1 MKRAFRLASFA
12 AFALFLIAGAW
23 FFTSPAV
30 HAQVNEGL
38 SAVAPTIRLSSGDPR
53 VIAARIINVA
63 LGLLGIIFLAL
74 VVYAGFL
81 WMTSGGDAGN
91 AEKAR
96 TLLRNAVIGLII
108 ILSSWAITRYVLTRL
123 LEATNPAGGG
133 GTTQEGGPGGGGGF
147 GAGGGV
153 FSGFQVSSISPRG
166 DVAWRNVR
174 VRFIFSDQ
182 VDPASAPLYVKVYRV
197 SDNVPVD
204 GTITVLGQVV
214 EFVPA
219 TACPAAPSERCFD
232 ENTEFRASVTR
243 DLRSLARGG
252 VAAQRLV
259 CGGLAP
265 ACESLFKTGNQVD
278 NSAPSVTITAPY
290 YGQSVAQ
297 NDSVLIATRAVD
309 NFAVSYVSS
318 SVGGTDVGVASP
330 TSTVPVFAA
339 SIPWSTRGVAT
350 GTYALRSSAHDGDS
364 NRALSG
370 EIMVSVR
377 PEHCFN
383 GRQDADETGLDCGGN
398 ACGRC
403 AGAVCR
409 DSLECNGLCERGV
422 CVERPVILDV
432 SPNNGKAGTIV
443 TISGANFGHRPGQ
456 VRFWDGSG
464 FGAIASPPV
473 VCASGTTWSATQI
486 IMEVPPSART
496 GAIQVTNASSSLS
509 DATNDTNGPTLDG
522 FTVNGVSRP
531 GLCGV
536 APVSGERG
544 DVLTLSGVV
553 LGSTPGRVFFGERD
567 VTPASFVS
575 PWSNARVAM
584 NVPVITAGRYPVRVR
599 VGTEESNSVSF
610 LVTERVRG
618 NPIIDSLD
626 PVRGPIGEYITLTGR
641 NFGTTIG
648 QVVFVNTRTGEQGAA
663 DTTFPEACARDFWH
677 ETTVTVKVPSTI
689 ALRSAVTPDVYRV
702 YIRRQADGVESNR
715 SEFTVN
721 SAIARPGICSI
732 APVGGPV
739 GTVVTL
745 TGERFGSRAD
755 TLSFQGSFPEAR
767 VTASAISR
775 WTDSAITATVPNGA
789 FTGPVRVTLGSASS
803 SNGVNFAVRNCTEDA
818 LMCGAE
824 TCCRDSGQCS
834 VRGVC
839 AAVAASSMY
848 GWEVSTGQ
856 LPLYP
861 EVVEECSGR
870 AGLPP
875 SPSPWNG
882 RVGGANVCVNAE
894 VVIRFNTLMNRT
906 TLTNSNIIVSRCTA
920 SGVNPCATKVPVSGR
935 FEINDSDGA
944 LSARRTMVTF
954 SPSPSSP
961 GGAEVW
967 SATSTYD
974 VSLTTRVA
982 SQDGV
987 AMRALTRCG
996 AGMGYCFQFSTASS
1010 TIPCRVGAA
1019 GVTPSPFTARDLGEQ
1034 VVYRGNALSADDQ
1047 CVQIN
1052 PATLTW
1058 NWYTGR
1064 TLLSADSR
1072 ATLSNYSGI
1081 DCAPVSGRA
1090 AVAGTGGILTHCPW
1104 RQLATAQNETGP
1116 TSPVLVNAQ
1125 AVATGDAPV
1134 VGTAPL
1140 YIQFIPP
1147 QVVSYGPNCNEACTE
1162 SKIWAEFNVPMDAV
1176 FATTRQVLLY
1186 KCTNENCRSFAPSTP
1201 LVLSTRSVNLVHSR
1215 TITGA
1220 AGRARRLE
1228 IDPVNGLGASYLEAG
1243 AFYKLILKGDT
1254 DPTGRE
1260 GLRSVTGLPLTGLN
1274 DRQGFAWRFRVRQDN
1289 RGVCD
1294 VTRLDVVPLEKVETV
1309 VGARELFSAEPV
1321 SLSQACGE
1329 QYLMSRGSYVWNSE
1343 FVDVSKFINARGDG
1357 LIDTSSVLPANCSGR
1372 CLNMGSE
1379 GIDGQIASCGN
1390 TTVETTDGTSCRRRA
1405 ASPTCTPPEPGCICA
1420 PGDTDCVLRA
1430 DASQACKVL
1439 PPGSQAGEEC
1449 DLGSADR
1456 GGLNGVAGSLC
1467 TSSCVWSGVTGGT
1480 CGNGIINAGEQC
1492 DPGKTCVGGDRVGA
1506 VCFRDDNCTGGGRC
1520 TVNLAGTGCTDRCLA
1535 LGSGSVTTPGE
1546 DSQCGNGSVGAG
1558 ETCDDGNLTA
1568 GDGCSPEC
1576 LHEGSRTVVAIC
1588 GNRALE
1594 SGESCERRS
1603 DGSWPTGCN
1612 RETCLNE
1619 GTAACPAPGGPTDS
1633 RLNCCG
1639 NGTTEA
1645 GEDCDDSNG
1654 RTGDGCSARCLAEG
1668 SSIGYFPN
1676 PSICGDR
1683 VRTIGEQCEATR
1695 SDELTN
1701 ARQISQIVGE
1711 REPDTQGRMMSRI
1724 RATYATKTGEA
1735 QHGLQCGFRTERECV
1750 GDPALGRTI
1759 EGSGLTVNGC
1769 CMARPQVTR
1778 VRYPLSDATNVC
1790 RNTSIYLSFN
1800 QLMDEASLRQ
1810 NLLIGEVIASGAC
1823 PAGTQAATP
1832 ATVYPRV
1839 CLGGVTGAM
1848 HFERDGVGTR
1858 VVFALDR
1865 ALRAGTTYRLIVRGD
1880 LDLADATKSGV
1891 RNTRGVV
1898 MAGDTSWVFTT
1909 GNRICAANDIVIR
1922 DTNPDRPFLFQ
1933 ARGETHDF
1941 SAMVMSSQEGVLR
1954 PISSVAEY
1962 GWSWQPWLSSE
1973 TRVLTIGATVTDRA
1987 QQSTTSTIQAQN
1999 RTGSSLIF
2007 AGIGINRDSVNTPS
2021 TSGTTLE
2028 AARLATVSLCQRSW
2042 PSADTRYEGALLFSD
2057 SRPRSGEPSVLTG
2070 TIFENGPYYNFGT
2083 NYCLDEGASATS
2095 TDDLPSLTIRPTPPS
2110 SADVSRGLLRQY
2122 LLTLDSADVPAIL
2135 RKDAIGIRIFDNPL
2149 HLSAR
2154 AWYTAQGFTG
2164 SPTSLAVDGYEAI
2177 KDGAT
2182 VYVAAPNLQDS
2193 TRGSVTSTIY
2203 LISHNPDAQLQTQ
2216 EIFDQLVQNW
2226 VFNVNIQADSSN
2238 VCKTETGA
2246 VYLDR
2251 QRVVSCSSDWECAA
2265 HGDTL
2270 RCASFK
2276 AKIQRDGQRLADFQ
2290 TYMTKLEAA
2299 RARDGRYP
2307 TITDGSYLQGITN
2320 SRWGSWQAVLGQ
2332 ALGGTL
2338 PIDPVNRFLTCGRCR
2353 YAGVTTPGEPCM
2365 DASDCRTGGTCAGI
2379 PRASGAVAS
2388 YDPST
2393 CWEVS
2398 VRRFMCPR
2406 LASGPSRFYQYRSI
2420 GNGVGYELGTELEAA
2435 SYDRYQPPL
2444 ISGTRRCSN
2453 TGQLCQADAQ
2463 CITYYAGTAR
2473 ESSRGTCQATG
2484 GQWRYENVCTGREF
2498 GIDAVCGNGIR
2509 SAGEACEAGDTA
2521 TASCIASDGRPGMK
2535 QQVCAPTCQSFI
2547 DGPTTRCV
2555 PLGLCGNGRVDR
2567 YLCDGAGIKYGQSC
2581 STATTG
2587 VSTEC
2592 SDARDA
2598 AGTVMRCVSISSIP
2612 RAGGEEVCDDG
2623 ALNGAYGRC
2632 NRTCTGVDASCGDG
2646 ELSPGETCD
2655 VGSQNGQY
2663 CDTRPS
2669 GPGRET
2675 CNVSQTCGFD
2685 CRSRAPFCGDG
2696 AVQMGDGEQ
2705 CEPGQVE
2712 TTTSSICSGGPLA
2725 GLKTCTTDADCTVP
2739 GVGGGRCGS
2748 GMDDFGVRLSSAAVD
2763 DCRNISVNRCIGS
2776 GTICQLGDHRRCSTD
2791 SDCAVPAAGGRC
2803 VARFELTCTADDQC
2817 GPAGRCNAY
2826 ATQRTRS
2833 CGPSEPEAI
2842 AQCQWRPWSAC
2853 QPAGTC
2859 GDGVR
2864 DAGEDCDDGNSSD
2877 NDSCT
2882 ALCRRNVCGDGYLQ
2896 TGAEQCDYGDPGRGG
2911 RNGAACTSE
2920 YGLTCAVCTTSCRV
2934 EAQSGG
2940 FCGNGRRDGREQ
2952 CDFVGACVGGTSV
2965 GARCTT
2971 DATCE
2976 GGGRCAFD
2984 GVTPGSSCR
2993 AIGYDYANNA
3003 TCNTYLHVSHPD
3015 GSIACVNTTRISDD
3029 CRTCFLSTGGV
3040 VHPSGYD
3047 VGFTTAGSGCQV
3059 CRGGNCIVNAPQSNQ
3074 RVTIRNQAIC
3084 IPGTIVDALSCST
3097 SCGFAGCGSC
3107 SGAPSSENATTL
3119 RGEVYDRDAG
3129 VAIPGARVVITY
3141 RGNQVVDTI
3150 TDSGGRFTAPNLHGR
3165 RECGQYRIVVS
3176 SERDNPLTLET
3187 VESLGYRPF
3196 EFGVFSPLDFVSRV
3210 TGGARIELT
3219 ARTGDTDVMS
3229 SGGLLPGETRV
3240 LVTWNGRLPL
3250 LTIPGRPGQRVR
3262 SIFPHLIVPASRSYI
3277 KTETRFASSLR
3288 CSVSSYPG
3296 CSSLMPGAP
3305 ITCLPL
3311 DGGQMRCSV
3320 GSGFSGSQQ
3329 CAPDDSRGRDA
3340 IARGLASS
3348 RIDPIDYVVTQYQ
3361 AVASCPGSLVVGTD
3375 GMLLGYASSTACVAG
3390 TELCS
3395 AGSISSITGRCCS
3408 RDIGSGLTWQGYPT
3422 ISFLPGAVASC
3433 KAHAI
3438 TTEAH
3443 CAALRAG
3450 TVPGVIAS
3458 AQGSRGP
3465 LTALACTNNSSC
3477 DEYVREATPSAPMM
3491 VKYIRSSGTGDVYQF
3506 YLENTP
3512 YAESE
3517 MTAGEGGLGERT
3529 PYRCYAPRGVSFT
3542 PGGCSSGA
3550 ERIVECGPSGCV
3562 EPSVPAGSVAI
3573 SCTAGGDTCSN
3584 LATSAYEVQIIRIS
3598 SAGASLRSTLSTP
3611 ARFMS
3616 TEIGLRVQVLSGTD
3630 SITIAPPAESGITCS
3645 SGNPYL
3651 WLAFEQDAATGRITV
3666 PNAGSGRFV
3675 CDPPAGMNGLRGT
3688 VVHTTYSTLGNPV
3701 AQFPLPSLD
3710 E

>member
-23 FFTSPAV
+23 FFTSPAL
-30 HAQVNEGL
+30 HAQVGEGL
-38 SAVAPTIRLSSGDPR
+38 NAVAPTIRLSSSDPR

-123 LEATNPAGGG
+123 LEATNPSGGG
-133 GTTQEGGPGGGGGF
+133 AIQDGGSAGGGGF
-147 GAGGGV
+147 GAGGGT
-153 FSGFQVSSISPRG
+153 FSGFQVSSISPTG
-166 DVAWRNVR
+166 DVPWRNVR
-174 VRFIFSDQ
+174 VRFIFNDQ
-182 VDPASAPLYVKVYRV
+182 VDPASASSYVKVYRV
-197 SDNVPVD
+197 ADNAPVD
-204 GTITVLGQVV
+204 GTVTVLGSVV
-214 EFVPA
+214 EFVP
-219 TACPAAPSERCFD
+219 TAPCPAAVSERCFE
-232 ENTEFRASVTR
+232 ENTQFRASVTR
-243 DLRSLARGG
+243 DMRSLARGG
-252 VAAQRLV
+252 VASQRLV

-265 ACESLFKTGNQVD
+265 ACEAIFKTGNQVD
-278 NSAPSVTITAPY
+278 NSAPNVTITAPY
-290 YGQSVAQ
+290 YGQSVSQ
-297 NDSVLIATRAVD
+297 NDSVIIATRAVD

-318 SVGGTDVGVASP
+318 SVGGADIGVASP
-330 TSTVPVFAA
+330 TSTQPVFAA

-370 EIMVSVR
+370 EVMVAVR

-383 GRQDADETGLDCGGN
+383 GRQDEDEAGLDCGGD
-398 ACGRC
+398 ACGHC

-422 CVERPVILDV
+422 CVERPVILGV
-432 SPNNGKAGTIV
+432 SPNNGKAGSIV
-443 TISGANFGHRPGQ
+443 TISGANFGSRPGQ
-456 VRFWDGSG
+456 VRFWDGAG
-464 FGAIASPPV
+464 FGAVASAPV

-486 IMEVPPSART
+486 IVEVPPSART

-509 DATNDTNGPTLDG
+509 DATNDTNGPILDG

-531 GLCGV
+531 GLCGI

-544 DVLTLSGVV
+544 DVVTLSGVA

-567 VTPASFVS
+567 VTPASFVL
-575 PWSNARVAM
+575 PWSSTRVAM
-584 NVPVITAGRYPVRVR
+584 NTPVITAGRYPVRVR

-610 LVTERVRG
+610 LVTERVRA
-618 NPIIDSLD
+618 NPVIDSLD
-626 PVRGPIGEYITLTGR
+626 PVRGPIGEYITLVGR

-677 ETTVTVKVPSTI
+677 DTTVTVKVPPTI

-702 YIRRQADGVESNR
+702 YVRRQADGVESNR

-721 SAIARPGICSI
+721 SAIPRPGICSV

-755 TLSFQGSFPEAR
+755 NLSFQGSFPEAR
-767 VTASAISR
+767 VTAAAISR
-775 WTDSAITATVPNGA
+775 WTDSAITATVPSGA

-848 GWEVSTGQ
+848 GWELSTGQ

-882 RVGGANVCVNAE
+882 RVGGDNACVNAE
-894 VVIRFNTLMNRT
+894 VVIRFNTLMNRA
-906 TLTNSNIIVSRCTA
+906 TLTSSNVIVSRCTA

-935 FEINDSDGA
+935 FEINDSDGG
-944 LSARRTMVTF
+944 LTARRTMVTF
-954 SPSPSSP
+954 SPAPSSP
-961 GGAEVW
+961 GGEEVW
-967 SATSTYD
+967 TASSTYD
-974 VSLTTRVA
+974 ISLTTRVA

-987 AMRALTRCG
+987 TMRASTRCG

-1010 TIPCRVGAA
+1010 TVPCRVGSA

-1034 VVYRGNALSADDQ
+1034 VAYRGNALSAQDQ
-1047 CVQIN
+1047 CIQIN
-1052 PATLTW
+1052 PATLSW
-1058 NWYTGR
+1058 SWYTGR
-1064 TLLSADSR
+1064 TAIAPDSR
-1072 ATLSNYSGI
+1072 ASLSNYSGT
-1081 DCAPVSGRA
+1081 DCVSVPGRT
-1090 AVAGTGGILTHCPW
+1090 AVAGTGGVLTHCPW
-1104 RQLATAQNETGP
+1104 RQTATAQNETGP
-1116 TSPVLVNAQ
+1116 TLPVLVNAQ
-1125 AVATGDAPV
+1125 AVAASDVPV

-1162 SKIWAEFNVPMDAV
+1162 SKLWAEFNVPMDPI

-1186 KCTNENCRSFAPSTP
+1186 KCANENCRTFSPSTP
-1201 LVLSTRSVNLVHSR
+1201 LVLSSRSVNLVNSR
-1215 TITGA
+1215 TVTGVS
-1220 AGRARRLE
+1220 GRARRLE
-1228 IDPVNGLGASYLEAG
+1228 IDPVNGLGASYLEPG
-1243 AFYKLILKGDT
+1243 AFYKLILKGDA

-1260 GLRSVTGLPLTGLN
+1260 GLRSLTGLRLTELN

-1294 VTRLDVVPLEKVETV
+1294 VTRVDVIPLEKVETV
-1309 VGARELFSAEPV
+1309 VGARELFTAEPV
-1321 SLSQACGE
+1321 SISQACGE

-1357 LIDTSSVLPANCSGR
+1357 LIDTNATLPANCSGR
-1372 CLNMGSE
+1372 CTNMGSE
-1379 GIDGQIASCGN
+1379 GVDGRIASCGN

-1405 ASPTCTPPEPGCICA
+1405 ASPTCTPPEPGCVCTPA
-1420 PGDTDCVLRA
+1420 DTDCVLRA
-1430 DASQACKVL
+1430 DASQSCKVL

-1467 TSSCVWSGVTGGT
+1467 TSSCLWAGVTGGT
-1480 CGNGIINAGEQC
+1480 CGDGRLNAGEQC
-1492 DPGKTCVGGDRVGA
+1492 DPGKACVGGDRVGA
-1506 VCFRDDNCTGGGRC
+1506 LCLRDDNCTGGGRC
-1520 TVNLAGTGCTDRCLA
+1520 VVNLVGTGCSDRCLA

-1568 GDGCSPEC
+1568 GDGCSLEC
-1576 LHEGSRTVVAIC
+1576 LHEGSRAVVAIC
-1588 GNRALE
+1588 GNGGSPE
-1594 SGESCERRS
+1594 PGESCERRS

-1619 GTAACPAPGGPTDS
+1619 GTSACPVSGGPTIP

-1639 NGTTEA
+1639 NGATEA

-1654 RTGDGCSARCLAEG
+1654 RAGDGCSARCLAEG

-1683 VRTIGEQCEATR
+1683 LRTVGEQCEATR

-1711 REPDTQGRMMSRI
+1711 REPDTQGLMMSRV

-1735 QHGLQCGFRTERECV
+1735 RHGLQCGFTAERECV
-1750 GDPALGRTI
+1750 GDPSLGRTI
-1759 EGSGLTVNGC
+1759 ESNGLTVNGC

-1778 VRYPLSDATNVC
+1778 VRYPLPDAENVC

-1800 QLMDEASLRQ
+1800 QLMEEASLRD
-1810 NLLIGEVIASGAC
+1810 NILIGEVIASGAC
-1823 PAGTQAATP
+1823 PAGTQTATP
-1832 ATVYPRV
+1832 ISVYPRV
-1839 CLGGVTGAM
+1839 CLGRVTGSM
-1848 HFERDGVGTR
+1848 HFERDGAGTR
-1858 VVFALDR
+1858 AVFALDR
-1865 ALRAGTTYRLIVRGD
+1865 ALAATTTYRLIVRGD
-1880 LDLADATKSGV
+1880 LDLMDATKTGV

-1898 MAGDTSWVFTT
+1898 MAGDASWTFTT
-1909 GNRICAANDIVIR
+1909 GNRICTANEIVIR
-1922 DTNPDRPFLFQ
+1922 DTNADHPFLFQ
-1933 ARGETHDF
+1933 RQGEAHDF
-1941 SAMVMSSQEGVLR
+1941 SAMIMSSQDGVLR

-1962 GWSWQPWLSSE
+1962 GWRWHPWLSSE
-1973 TRVLTIGATVTDRA
+1973 TRVLTVGATVTDRP
-1987 QQSTTSTIQAQN
+1987 QQSSTSTIQAQN
-1999 RTGSSLIF
+1999 RAGSSLIF
-2007 AGIGINRDSVNTPS
+2007 AGIRIDRDSVNVPS
-2021 TSGTTLE
+2021 ASGTTLE
-2028 AARLATVSLCQRSW
+2028 AARVATVSLCQRSW
-2042 PSADTRYEGALLFSD
+2042 PSSDTRYTGALLFSD
-2057 SRPRSGEPSVLTG
+2057 SRPRTGEPSVLTG

-2083 NYCLDEGASATS
+2083 NYCLDEGDSATS
-2095 TDDLPSLTIRPTPPS
+2095 TDDLPALTIRPTPPS
-2110 SADVSRGLLRQY
+2110 SSDVSRGLLRQY
-2122 LLTLDSADVPAIL
+2122 LLTLDSTNVPVAL
-2135 RKDAIGIRIFDNPL
+2135 RKDAIGIRVFDNPL

-2164 SPTSLAVDGYEAI
+2164 SPTSLSVDGYEAI
-2177 KDGAT
+2177 RDGAT
-2182 VYVAAPNLQDS
+2182 VYVSAPNLQDS
-2193 TRGSVTSTIY
+2193 TRGPVTSTIY
-2203 LISHNPDAQLQTQ
+2203 LISHNPDAQPQTQ
-2216 EIFDQLVQNW
+2216 DIFDQLLRNW
-2226 VFNVNIQADSSN
+2226 VFNVNIQQDSAN

-2265 HGDTL
+2265 YGDSL

-2307 TITDGSYLQGITN
+2307 TIVDGSYLQGITN

-2332 ALGGTL
+2332 ALGGPL

-2365 DASDCRTGGTCAGI
+2365 DASDCRAGGSCAGI

-2398 VRRFMCPR
+2398 SRRFMCPR

-2444 ISGTRRCSN
+2444 ISGMRRCSN
-2453 TGQLCQADAQ
+2453 TGQLCQTDAQ

-2509 SAGEACEAGDTA
+2509 SAGEACEVGDTA
-2521 TASCIASDGRPGMK
+2521 TASCVAADGRPGMK
-2535 QQVCAPTCQSFI
+2535 QQICAPTCQSFI

-2567 YLCDGAGIKYGQSC
+2567 YLCEGAGVKYGQGC
-2581 STATTG
+2581 SAATVEG
-2587 VSTEC
+2587 SAEC
-2592 SDARDA
+2592 ADQRDP

-2612 RAGGEEVCDDG
+2612 RAGAEEVCDEG
-2623 ALNGAYGRC
+2623 VLNGTYGHC
-2632 NRTCTGVDASCGDG
+2632 NRTCTGFDATCGDG

-2655 VGSQNGQY
+2655 NGASNGQY
-2663 CDTRPS
+2663 CDTRAS
-2669 GPGRET
+2669 EPGREM
-2675 CNVSQTCGFD
+2675 CRVAQSCGFD

-2696 AVQMGDGEQ
+2696 AVQAGDGEQ
-2705 CEPGQVE
+2705 CEPGQTEV
-2712 TTTSSICSGGPLA
+2712 TTSSICSSGPFA
-2725 GLKTCTTDADCTVP
+2725 GIKACSADADCTVV
-2739 GVGGGRCGS
+2739 GVASGRCGS
-2748 GMDDFGVRLSSAAVD
+2748 GADDFGGVAAVPAWD
-2763 DCRNISVNRCIGS
+2763 DCRNISVSRCIGTGS
-2776 GTICQLGDHRRCSTD
+2776 ICQLGDHRRCSTD
-2791 SDCAVPAAGGRC
+2791 ADCAVPAAGGRC
-2803 VARFELTCTADDQC
+2803 VSRFELTCTTDAGC
-2817 GPAGRCNAY
+2817 GPGGRCNAY
-2826 ATQRTRS
+2826 PTQRTRS
-2833 CGPSEPEAI
+2833 CSTSEDDGAP
-2842 AQCQWRPWSAC
+2842 QCTWRPWSAC
-2853 QPAGTC
+2853 QPAATC
-2859 GDGVR
+2859 GDGIR
-2864 DAGEDCDDGNSSD
+2864 DTGEDCDDGNSSD

-2882 ALCRRNVCGDGYLQ
+2882 SLCRANVCGDGYLQ
-2896 TGAEQCDYGDPGRGG
+2896 TGAEQCDYGDPARGG

-2952 CDFVGACVGGTSV
+2952 CDFVGACVGGTSA
-2965 GARCTT
+2965 GARCTI
-2971 DATCE
+2971 DAACE

-2984 GVTPGSSCR
+2984 GVAPGTSCR
-2993 AIGYDYANNA
+2993 AIGFDYANNA
-3003 TCNTYLHVSHPD
+3003 TCNTYPYMTNPD
-3015 GSIACVNTTRISDD
+3015 GSIACINTTGVTSD
-3029 CRTCFLSTGGV
+3029 CQTCSLGAD
-3040 VHPSGYD
+3040 HPSGYS
-3047 VGFTTAGSGCQV
+3047 VGVRIGGGD
-3059 CRGGNCIVNAPQSNQ
+3059 CRACPGGNCVGRGAQSNQ
-3074 RVTIRNQAIC
+3074 RVTIANQSAC
-3084 IPGTIVDALSCST
+3084 IPGTIADALSCST
-3097 SCGFAGCGSC
+3097 SCGYAGCGSC
-3107 SGAPSSENATTL
+3107 LGTPSAENAATL
-3119 RGEVYDRDAG
+3119 RGEVFDRDAG
-3129 VAIPGARVVITY
+3129 EPIPGARVVITY
-3141 RGNQVVDTI
+3141 RGNPVVDTV
-3150 TDSGGRFTAPNLHGR
+3150 TDSAGRFTAPNLHGR
-3165 RECGQYRIVVS
+3165 RECGQYRIVIS

-3187 VESLGYRPF
+3187 VENLGYRPF
-3196 EFGVFSPLDFVSRV
+3196 EFGVFSPIDFASRV
-3210 TGGARIELT
+3210 GGTRIELT
-3219 ARTGDTDVMS
+3219 PRTGEADVMS
-3229 SGGLLPGETRV
+3229 SGGLLPRETRV
-3240 LVTWNGRLPL
+3240 LVTWNGQLPL
-3250 LTIPGRPGQRVR
+3250 LTIPGRTGQRVR
-3262 SIFPHLIVPASRSYI
+3262 SIFPHLIVPASRSYV
-3277 KTETRFASSLR
+3277 KVPARFGSSLR
-3288 CSVSSYPG
+3288 CSVDSFRNCSVVDVFSSP
-3296 CSSLMPGAP
+3296 PR
-3305 ITCLPL
+3305 ITCAVR
-3311 DGGQMRCSV
+3311 DGGLMYCSV
-3320 GSGFSGSQQ
+3320 PTGVGGTGVQ
-3329 CAPDDSRGRDA
+3329 CAPDGDRGRDA
-3340 IARGLASS
+3340 VARALVGA
-3348 RIDPIDYVVTQYQ
+3348 RIDPADYVISQYQ
-3361 AVASCPGSLVVGTD
+3361 AVASCPGSLTAGSD
-3375 GMLLGYASSTACVAG
+3375 GILLGFATSTACSVSSRA
-3390 TELCS
+3390 CS
-3395 AGSISSITGRCCS
+3395 ADESGTPCCS
-3408 RDIGSGLTWQGYPT
+3408 RDIGSGMTWQGYPS
-3422 ISFLPGAVASC
+3422 ISFSPAAVASC
-3433 KAHAI
+3433 KGHKI
-3438 TTEAH
+3438 TTDAH
-3443 CAALRAG
+3443 CEALRAG
-3450 TVPGVIAS
+3450 TVPGIIAA
-3458 AQGSRGP
+3458 AQGPRGV
-3465 LTALACTNNSSC
+3465 LTSLACTNNNSC
-3477 DEYVREATPSAPMM
+3477 DEYVREANPSTPMM
-3491 VKYIRSSGTGDVYQF
+3491 VKYIRSSQTGDVYQF
-3506 YLENTP
+3506 YLEQTP
-3512 YAESE
+3512 YAERE
-3517 MTAGEGGLGERT
+3517 MTAGEGGVAGRVL
-3529 PYRCYAPRGVSFT
+3529 YRCYAPRGVSFT
-3542 PGGCSSGA
+3542 PGGCSSGL
-3550 ERIVECGPSGCV
+3550 ERVVECGVSGCTEV
-3562 EPSVPAGSVAI
+3562 SVPAGSVPIVCAD
-3573 SCTAGGDTCSN
+3573 GGDTCSN
-3584 LATSAYEVQIIRIS
+3584 LGTAASEVQIVRIGGG
-3598 SAGASLRSTLSTP
+3598 GASFRSTLSSP
-3611 ARFMS
+3611 AHFMNA
-3616 TEIGLRVQVLSGTD
+3616 EIGLRVQVLSGADVVT
-3630 SITIAPPAESGITCS
+3630 ITPPAESGITCT

-3666 PNAGSGRFV
+3666 PNSGSGRFV
-3675 CDPPAGMNGLRGT
+3675 CDPPAGMSGVRSSVAN
-3688 VVHTTYSTLGNPV
+3688 TTYSILDAPV
-3701 AQFPLPSLD
+3701 AQFPLPPLD
-3710 E
+3710 N